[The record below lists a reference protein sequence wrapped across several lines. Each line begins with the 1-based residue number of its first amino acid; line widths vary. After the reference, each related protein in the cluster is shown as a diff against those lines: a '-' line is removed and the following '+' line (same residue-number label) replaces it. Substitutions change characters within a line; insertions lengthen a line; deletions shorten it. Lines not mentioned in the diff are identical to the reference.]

1 MSDERWPTDR
11 RWAATPR
18 ETATAV
24 LTELARVDDSSN
36 ERSLKVTEQQQLT
49 TGGQR
54 ASGMAATPEDVSGG

>member
-11 RWAATPR
+11 RRAATPH

-36 ERSLKVTEQQQLT
+36 EQSSKVTEQQQLT
-49 TGGQR
+49 TGGRR
-54 ASGMAATPEDVSGG
+54 ASGMAATSEDVKW